1 MFDKHLLS
9 ILTVYSSQTVPIWL
23 FSLTPEDLSNFV
35 KNVLCLYTEEVMNC
49 GELYFA
55 VFCLFLTSMDCL
67 PLFNLINSSMKQQ
80 VPDS

>member
-49 GELYFA
+49 GELYFV
-55 VFCLFLTSMDCL
+55 VFACF
-67 PLFNLINSSMKQQ
+67 
-80 VPDS
+80 